1 MNIVILCY
9 TFQCLTDD
17 IHETISF
24 LIFDLLIVGQATTTR
39 NGINQLR
46 VPHSMPSSPQQGA
59 ARPVSFEVVGSA
71 ENLVGRVLAQQ
82 GLGKYCDPDFVAK
95 EMQEALD
102 MTSEE
107 MDMAAHIL
115 LQSEKEQPNQ
125 KNQPKAPPR
134 QSRNAR
140 DKL

>member
-1 MNIVILCY
+1 M
-9 TFQCLTDD
+9 
-17 IHETISF
+17 
-24 LIFDLLIVGQATTTR
+24 AR
-39 NGINQLR
+39 NGISQQLQQQR
-46 VPHSMPSSPQQGA
+46 VPHSMPSSPQGGN
-59 ARPVSFEVVGSA
+59 RPISFEVVGSA
-71 ENLVGRVLAQQ
+71 ESLVGRVLAQQ

-115 LQSEKEQPNQ
+115 LQTEKEQFNQ
-125 KNQPKAPPR
+125 NPKAPPR
-134 QSRNAR
+134 NSRNTR

>member
-1 MNIVILCY
+1 
-9 TFQCLTDD
+9 
-17 IHETISF
+17 
-24 LIFDLLIVGQATTTR
+24 
-39 NGINQLR
+39 
-46 VPHSMPSSPQQGA
+46 MPTSPQQAGG
-59 ARPVSFEVVGSA
+59 RPVAFEVVGSA

-82 GLGKYCDPDFVAK
+82 GLGKYCDPDFVAR

-115 LQSEKEQPNQ
+115 LQSEKDQRGQPQ
-125 KNQPKAPPR
+125 QPRAPPR
-134 QSRNAR
+134 NARNAR